1 MTIIWYIFTA
11 IAITLIVREA
21 RHEKREFVKRN
32 GMTRKQLLRAY
43 KHMRGDN
50 GKVSYRDLLQNM
62 NNN

>member
-1 MTIIWYIFTA
+1 MTTIWIIFTA
-11 IAITLIVREA
+11 LATTLIIREWK
-21 RHEKREFVKRN
+21 HEKREFIKKN
-32 GMTRKQLLRAY
+32 GMTRKQLFRAY

>member
-1 MTIIWYIFTA
+1 MTTIWYIFA
-11 IAITLIVREA
+11 ALAITLVVREA
-21 RHEKREFVKRN
+21 RHEKREFIKKN
-32 GMTRKQLLRAY
+32 GMTRKQLFRAY